1 MSSLIVVDISPVKT
15 SPQIFSMANL
25 FDAMVAVSIR
35 SGIAMSK
42 ARKLAD
48 EQLKPVIPDVNLR
61 NFLITNLVQTNNGSY
76 AWRVNIP
83 ALKENFQQSIATF
96 PASLKGLQYAG
107 PTLFIGGSLS
117 DYIGYIYILLFSCL
131 YKI

>member
-15 SPQIFSMANL
+15 SPQIFSMVNL
-25 FDAMVAVSIR
+25 FDAMTAVSIR

-48 EQLKPVIPDVNLR
+48 EQLKAIVPDINLR
-61 NFLITNLVQTNNGSY
+61 NFLITNLIQTNSGSY
-76 AWRVNIP
+76 TWRVNIP
-83 ALKENFQQSIATF
+83 VLKENFQAHISSF
-96 PASLKGLQYAG
+96 PSNLSGLQYCG

-117 DYIGYIYILLFSCL
+117 DYIG
-131 YKI
+131 